1 MKALL
6 NYLSSCAAIRLKIGH
21 SQLRAVNALTN
32 WSLTPAPDFE
42 GITALI
48 MYIHDFFSF
57 LKKFEAVVQL
67 EQLKE
72 EKSPLWLLS
81 QLIFCQLKGKRMLMG
96 FEF

>member
-1 MKALL
+1 
-6 NYLSSCAAIRLKIGH
+6 
-21 SQLRAVNALTN
+21 
-32 WSLTPAPDFE
+32 
-42 GITALI
+42 
-48 MYIHDFFSF
+48 MYIQDFFFF